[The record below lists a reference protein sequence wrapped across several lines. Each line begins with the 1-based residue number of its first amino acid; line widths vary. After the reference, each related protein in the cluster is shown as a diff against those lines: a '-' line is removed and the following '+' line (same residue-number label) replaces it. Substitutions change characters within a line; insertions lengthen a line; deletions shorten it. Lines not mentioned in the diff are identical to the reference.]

1 MKDQDLHLGPAIVKP
16 FKYHRIKRSVG
27 AVEGFLDVLV
37 ITMFILSCWL
47 LYNAIVWSIWSQ

>member
-1 MKDQDLHLGPAIVKP
+1 MKDQDLHLGAAVVKP
-16 FKYHRIKRSVG
+16 FKHRKIERSIG

>member
-16 FKYHRIKRSVG
+16 FKYHKIERSVG

-47 LYNAIVWSIWSQ
+47 LYNSIVWSIWSQ